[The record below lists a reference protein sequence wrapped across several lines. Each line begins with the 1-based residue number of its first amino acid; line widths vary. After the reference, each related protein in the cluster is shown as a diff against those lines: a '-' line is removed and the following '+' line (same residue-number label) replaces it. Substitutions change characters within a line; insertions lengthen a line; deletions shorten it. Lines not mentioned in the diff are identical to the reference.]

1 MHIEMKDI
9 SIIFPGVR
17 ALDEVNFN
25 MDTGNIT
32 ALVGANGAGK
42 STLMKVLGGCH
53 SHYKGSIYVNGEMV
67 EIRSP
72 RAAKKLGIEV
82 VYQEVDSALIPYLS
96 VAENVMFDTIVNE
109 MDKKQ
114 LIHWNDIRRDA
125 RTVLKRLNVEFDISR
140 KISELTLAEK
150 QMVLIARCLVEK
162 CKFLVLDEPTAPL
175 SSTETKELF
184 RVVRNLVKDDIGVI
198 FISHRLN
205 ELYEICNT
213 ITVMRDGQ
221 VVASEIP
228 LTADFTTS
236 KIVEL
241 MLGRRLTEL
250 YEKRESNIGEIL
262 LEVDSVTERNGKVKD
277 ITLKVHE
284 GEIIGIAGLVSAGKT
299 ELCKTL
305 FGDLRISSGTIKLR
319 GKTITCK
326 SPTEAV
332 QHGFA
337 LIPEERRKEGVLVTG
352 KVYENISIASLRK
365 YLTRFGVVKKE
376 MEKKDAR
383 NMIQSL
389 RIKTPSENQVVS
401 LLSGGNQQK
410 VVLGKWLNS
419 DSEIYIYDEPTKGI
433 DVGAKRD
440 MYELIN
446 NLAVQGKGA
455 IYATCEFSEILN
467 ICDRVYVMYSG
478 RIVKELNVS
487 ETNEAELLYFS
498 TGGK

>member
-1 MHIEMKDI
+1 M
-9 SIIFPGVR
+9 
-17 ALDEVNFN
+17 
-25 MDTGNIT
+25 
-32 ALVGANGAGK
+32 
-42 STLMKVLGGCH
+42 
-53 SHYKGSIYVNGEMV
+53 
-67 EIRSP
+67 
-72 RAAKKLGIEV
+72 
-82 VYQEVDSALIPYLS
+82 
-96 VAENVMFDTIVNE
+96 
-109 MDKKQ
+109 
-114 LIHWNDIRRDA
+114 
-125 RTVLKRLNVEFDISR
+125 
-140 KISELTLAEK
+140 
-150 QMVLIARCLVEK
+150 
-162 CKFLVLDEPTAPL
+162 
-175 SSTETKELF
+175 
-184 RVVRNLVKDDIGVI
+184 
-198 FISHRLN
+198 
-205 ELYEICNT
+205 
-213 ITVMRDGQ
+213 
-221 VVASEIP
+221 
-228 LTADFTTS
+228 
-236 KIVEL
+236 
-241 MLGRRLTEL
+241 
-250 YEKRESNIGEIL
+250 
-262 LEVDSVTERNGKVKD
+262 
-277 ITLKVHE
+277 KVHE